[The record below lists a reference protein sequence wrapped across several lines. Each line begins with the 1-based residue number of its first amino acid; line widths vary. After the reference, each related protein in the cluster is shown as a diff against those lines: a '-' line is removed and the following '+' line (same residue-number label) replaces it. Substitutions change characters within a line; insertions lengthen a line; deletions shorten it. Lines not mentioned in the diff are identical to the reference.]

1 MDKIVMSAWLI
12 MALALSA
19 CKTYQ
24 ANQLPATQLRF
35 GSGGGFTG
43 AVTEYVLLENGQ
55 IFVRESLN
63 GDYQPLGKVKKE
75 RAKALYQTWET
86 SGLAKKTFEHPG
98 NMYYFV
104 TMAKDGEEHRLSWGS
119 HNHPAGDELK
129 AFYKECSALVKEL
142 KIEELKN

>member
-1 MDKIVMSAWLI
+1 MNKMIISAWLI
-12 MALALSA
+12 LTPILPVLQS

-24 ANQLPATQLRF
+24 PDQLPATQLRF

-55 IFVRESLN
+55 VFVRESLE
-63 GDYQPLGKVKKE
+63 GVYQPLGKVKKSQ
-75 RAKALYQTWET
+75 AKAIYQSWENKD
-86 SGLAKKTFEHPG
+86 LAKKAFQHPG
-98 NMYYFV
+98 NIYYFV
-104 TMAKDGEEHRLSWGS
+104 TMVTDKEEHRLVWGS

-142 KIEELKN
+142 RNEN